1 MIEVYLS
8 HQLETR
14 QMTINLTNNSEF
26 DTRGLPVGYDPHM
39 LYEYRYL
46 KRVKAATGLE
56 GFIYQWIPGT
66 LIKSLAIAF
75 DPLSQFKMSAGVVT
89 PPNRLRIRA
98 TASVLDIRHFTLR
111 KVSSGQHPITNWMN
125 LPGQY
130 GPQIDDPVTVLN
142 DQTSE
147 LSRQP
152 VLPNSSNDTTKRTR
166 LFGSD
171 VGEFEKYSNVILSLP
186 RQTTLTAYRA
196 QEYTIFENAI
206 WPHPVKNETI
216 EQETMRYYPTA
227 ATLSRATYDNL
238 ISSERDIA
246 SALMQSHVLS
256 MYKGINPQHRSTSF
270 FRNLIELRDTP
281 RSISSLKESIK
292 HLAQLDASIK
302 TIPKDV
308 RKFVMNLK
316 TSIKDIPNEYL
327 SYHFGWK
334 QTYKD
339 VLDLLTTPAKVSKQ
353 LNFLLARSGQP
364 TTYRS
369 KRKFVSGSSGVSGF
383 DYDTYFWHD
392 FDKSISSRIDRE
404 TELRMVINTTFRM
417 PPIDVPTFRYQKMAE
432 KLGVYPR
439 ITDIYN
445 LTPWTWL
452 VDWFTGFGNYI
463 EVIDEINHDSS
474 LINWGFLTAVT
485 TGKLTTH
492 FQSKT
497 TSTHDYSFDFVGSH
511 SDIITTNDHSSI
523 LEFNFQLRKDLA
535 TVLDVNK
542 TSDPT
547 TLSTYQQ
554 SILGALLSQSAS
566 FKRSRHTGG

>member
-1 MIEVYLS
+1 MP
-8 HQLETR
+8 
-14 QMTINLTNNSEF
+14 INLTSETQV
-26 DTRGLPVGYDPHM
+26 DTRGLPVGYDPHK

-46 KRVKAATGLE
+46 KRVKSATGLE

-75 DPLSQFKMSAGVVT
+75 DPLSSFKLSVGVVT
-89 PPNRLRIRA
+89 PPNRTRYRA

-111 KVSSGQHPITNWMN
+111 AVSTGQHPITNWMN

-130 GPQIDDPVTVLN
+130 GPQQNDPVTVQR
-142 DQTSE
+142 DQTAE
-147 LSRQP
+147 LNRQA
-152 VLPNSSNDTTKRTR
+152 VLPNASIDTTKRTR

-171 VGEFEKYSNVILSLP
+171 VGEFDKVKTSIVSLP
-186 RQTTLTAYRA
+186 RQTTLTTYIA
-196 QEYTIFENAI
+196 QEYTIFENSV
-206 WPHPVKNETI
+206 WPNPVKNETI
-216 EQETMRYYPTA
+216 TTETMRYYPTA
-227 ATLSRATYDNL
+227 ATLSRSTFDNL
-238 ISSERDIA
+238 IASERNVI
-246 SALMQSHVLS
+246 SALMQNHVLE
-256 MYKGINPQHRSTSF
+256 MYKGANPQHRTTSF
-270 FRNLIELRDTP
+270 FRNLVELRDTP
-281 RSISSLKESIK
+281 RSIHSLRDSIK

-302 TIPKDV
+302 SIPKDV

-339 VLDLLTTPAKVSKQ
+339 VMDLLNAPQKVSKQ
-353 LNFLLARSGQP
+353 LNLLLARSGQP

-369 KRKFVSGSSGVSGF
+369 KRKFVSGSMDVPGF

-392 FDKSISSRIDRE
+392 FEKSVSSRIDRE

-417 PPIDVPTFRYQKMAE
+417 PPLDVPTFRYQKMAE

-452 VDWFTGFGNYI
+452 VDWFTGFGNYV
-463 EVIDEINHDSS
+463 EVLDEINHDSS

-492 FQSKT
+492 FKSKT
-497 TSTHDYSFDFVGSH
+497 TSTRDYSLDFVASH
-511 SDIITTNDHSSI
+511 SDINTTNDHTSI
-523 LEFNFQLRKDLA
+523 LEFNLQLRKDLS

-554 SILGALLSQSAS
+554 SILGALLSQKAS